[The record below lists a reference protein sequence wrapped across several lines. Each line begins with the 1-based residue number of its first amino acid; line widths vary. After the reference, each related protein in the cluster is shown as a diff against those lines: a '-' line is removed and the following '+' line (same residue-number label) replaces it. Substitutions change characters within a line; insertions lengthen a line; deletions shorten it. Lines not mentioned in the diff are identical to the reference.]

1 MTYKSLKDGDLL
13 NPISLGEF
21 FTGLNGLMQL
31 PPKPPELEQK
41 PGRSLKPTRYVL
53 PLLAVAFAV
62 SLVALK
68 PSPKADTT
76 LIPDGLVGLWETKA
90 AKYKDRLLEISP
102 TLVVF
107 YNGPAREDRS
117 EHLITR
123 IKTRAS
129 GDTVMVTFFYL
140 EAGTDYEL
148 SLKYSSTPERAIRFT
163 HQDDL
168 VWRPSAKPVPGAPAI
183 PTAVAVVPAES

>member
-1 MTYKSLKDGDLL
+1 MSYKSLKDGDLL

-21 FTGLNGLMQL
+21 FMGLNGLMQL
-31 PPKPPELEQK
+31 PPKPPEPEQK
-41 PGRSLKPTRYVL
+41 RKRPLKSSRFVL
-53 PLLAVAFAV
+53 PLVAVVFAVA
-62 SLVALK
+62 LVALK
-68 PSPKADTT
+68 PSPKADAT

-90 AKYKDRLLEISP
+90 SKYKDRLLEISP

-117 EHLITR
+117 EHLITQ
-123 IKTRAS
+123 IKTKAA

-148 SLKYSSTPERAIRFT
+148 SIKYSTMPERGIRFT
-163 HQDDL
+163 NQDDL
-168 VWRPSAKPVPGAPAI
+168 VWRPSSKPVPGAASPAI
-183 PTAVAVVPAES
+183 PTAVAAAP